1 MDQKT
6 IIAESRDQFKKGP
19 SRRLRKNGRI
29 PAIIYGHSGTSPI
42 SIDEHEFRT
51 AFKRVSE
58 NTIIQIKV
66 DKKSVDVLVKDFQ
79 SDIVTGRI
87 THIDFYEIE
96 KGKELR
102 TNIPVYLLGT
112 AEGVKEGGILE
123 QLMHEIEVACL
134 PQNIPEKIEIE
145 ISSLDIGSSIHISDI
160 EVPEGVR
167 FLASPEQVVTLVT
180 ALREEKVEEVEE
192 EELEGEGEIE
202 GEEGEA
208 VAEED
213 AEEEE

>member
-1 MDQKT
+1 M
-6 IIAESRDQFKKGP
+6 
-19 SRRLRKNGRI
+19 
-29 PAIIYGHSGTSPI
+29 
-42 SIDEHEFRT
+42 
-51 AFKRVSE
+51 
-58 NTIIQIKV
+58 
-66 DKKSVDVLVKDFQ
+66 
-79 SDIVTGRI
+79 
-87 THIDFYEIE
+87 
-96 KGKELR
+96 R